1 MIFCVF
7 SFNRGQFL
15 RNCVNSIESCAPDS
29 RIIVFD
35 DNSDDPDTVKV
46 LQDIKTRHTL
56 LQPGHSSK
64 HHLGGLY
71 GNMQSALEYCSDE
84 ELVCY
89 LQDDTQIVRPL
100 AADTITAINEAFDR
114 LPRLGF
120 LHPCF
125 IRGINRLRGAEYIFD
140 SDTKLYYRAPTER
153 SAGRFFSALLIM
165 KPGRLRESGWRFE
178 SSEPKNNQQA
188 EALFQPM
195 GYLFSPFAMWLPEVP
210 AYRGKKKTLGLKL
223 AEKKR
228 GCGYFPFK
236 QMTPRQVEAM
246 HHRPSSEIPYAEDF
260 LDCIPASP
268 KKPWAYNPLT
278 DTGWMKTLN
287 QLEISVRRLVSRR

>member
-15 RNCVNSIESCAPDS
+15 QNCIQSLESGAAHS

-35 DNSDDPDTVKV
+35 DDSDDPETIDI
-46 LQDIKTRHTL
+46 LQDIKARHTL
-56 LQPGHSSK
+56 VQPGHSSQ

-71 GNMQSALEYCSDE
+71 GNMQSALEYCRDE

-89 LQDDTQIVRPL
+89 LQDDTQLVRPL
-100 AADTITAINEAFDR
+100 TDDDISIINEAFNR

-120 LHPCF
+120 LHQCF
-125 IRGINRLRGAEYIFD
+125 IKGINRTRDAQYNYDQD
-140 SDTKLYYRAPTER
+140 SKLYFRAPTKR

-165 KPGRLRESGWRFE
+165 KPDRLAQSGWRFK

-188 EALFQPM
+188 ENLFQPM

-210 AYRGKKKTLGLKL
+210 AYRGKTKTLGLKL
-223 AEKKR
+223 AERKR
-228 GCGYFPFK
+228 GCGYFPFRE
-236 QMTPRQVEAM
+236 MTAREIKTM
-246 HHRPSSEIPYAEDF
+246 NDRPSSEIPFAEDF
-260 LDCIPASP
+260 LNCIPKSP

-278 DTGWMKTLN
+278 GTGWMKILN
-287 QLEISVRRLVSRR
+287 QLEIKARQIFRR